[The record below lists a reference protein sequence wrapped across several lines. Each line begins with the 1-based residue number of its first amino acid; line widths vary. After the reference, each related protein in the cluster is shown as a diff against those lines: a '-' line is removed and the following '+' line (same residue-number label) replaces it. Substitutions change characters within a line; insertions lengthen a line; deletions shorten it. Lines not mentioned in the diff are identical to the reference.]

1 MLHIAQFERGV
12 IMYRR
17 VETLELKFGEK
28 ICQIRKN
35 AGYNQKEFSALL
47 KIPQSTLSA
56 YETDR
61 MHPPIFTLVKIA
73 KKFNVSMDWL
83 CGIGSDNKLSEQTE
97 SESISPQSAIKITGK
112 DFTAEMPANV
122 SPELLAVLI
131 DKLGDKNT

>member
-1 MLHIAQFERGV
+1 
-12 IMYRR
+12 MYRR

-61 MHPPIFTLVKIA
+61 MHPPIFTLVKIT
-73 KKFNVSMDWL
+73 KKCNLSRDRL